1 MPLRIIEKEKEGHRK
16 VETDFRK
23 KRQRK
28 ELKGFKETYQPD
40 LSKRKLMTGRTGK
53 QFGGRTNLLEE
64 MGRLDSE
71 RMNPNRRAEKS
82 RVMGELNRGYK
93 HGGSP
98 EQRRREK
105 RKPKGLGSIGGPR
118 PKRRPWKPQPDWQ
131 RKTPGDK
138 LRDRLKDLNKGRL
151 VPDPRRKPGKPKP
164 IDPRSPYVK
173 DRIMTPLHATKRR
186 AKKAIGGAAKIIP
199 KITKRFLKFIKTGK
213 DIDKHGTK
221 INIDKVVKRLK
232 KQGSPGIE
240 TYFESTGKHPKA
252 KAKVK
257 SKAAGG
263 RIGLAHGSRPR
274 PYGPHTPGHP
284 GSPRP
289 KGVGVAIKGWGIT
302 KK

>member
-1 MPLRIIEKEKEGHRK
+1 
-16 VETDFRK
+16 
-23 KRQRK
+23 
-28 ELKGFKETYQPD
+28 
-40 LSKRKLMTGRTGK
+40 
-53 QFGGRTNLLEE
+53 
-64 MGRLDSE
+64 
-71 RMNPNRRAEKS
+71 
-82 RVMGELNRGYK
+82 
-93 HGGSP
+93 
-98 EQRRREK
+98 
-105 RKPKGLGSIGGPR
+105 
-118 PKRRPWKPQPDWQ
+118 
-131 RKTPGDK
+131 
-138 LRDRLKDLNKGRL
+138 
-151 VPDPRRKPGKPKP
+151 
-164 IDPRSPYVK
+164 
-173 DRIMTPLHATKRR
+173 MTPLHATKRR

>member
-1 MPLRIIEKEKEGHRK
+1 VNQGK
-16 VETDFRK
+16 T
-23 KRQRK
+23 
-28 ELKGFKETYQPD
+28 KGPK
-40 LSKRKLMTGRTGK
+40 GIGK
-53 QFGGRTNLLEE
+53 PKYKGG
-64 MGRLDSE
+64 
-71 RMNPNRRAEKS
+71 PK
-82 RVMGELNRGYK
+82 
-93 HGGSP
+93 GGP
-98 EQRRREK
+98 R
-105 RKPKGLGSIGGPR
+105 PKGLGPIGGPR

-131 RKTPGDK
+131 RKLPEWNLPK
-138 LRDRLKDLNKGRL
+138 PAPR

-186 AKKAIGGAAKIIP
+186 AKKAIGGAVKIIP

-252 KAKVK
+252 KG
-257 SKAAGG
+257 KAAGG

-289 KGVGVAIKGWGIT
+289 KGVGIAIKGWGIS